1 MTGKRWGESRHCL
14 RIPIAA
20 LVAFDS
26 TVLLKKIVVRVCVLF
41 PFLKRLRNVF
51 VTCRDYDPLD
61 SPPPPET
68 RNISHFRE
76 AKRSFEPVS
85 YNTHK

>member
-1 MTGKRWGESRHCL
+1 MEGITSLFTDPDC
-14 RIPIAA
+14 RIGRIR
-20 LVAFDS
+20 FDC
-26 TVLLKKIVVRVCVLF
+26 TFKKKKKIVVRVCVLF